1 MRKKVFTVLLVFL
14 LLFTVSGCGGEK
26 AIVEDATTAY
36 TDEYGGE
43 ITDSR
48 VDKYSGSM
56 SENHTM
62 MIRMILNGKDMDY
75 ELDNYNDVYLIFLT
89 DENGEEHAVVS
100 ADGGI
105 LIP

>member
-1 MRKKVFTVLLVFL
+1 MRNKGFIVLLAL
-14 LLFTVSGCGGEK
+14 LLLLTLSGCGNEK

-89 DENGEEHAVVS
+89 DENGEEHATVS
-100 ADGGI
+100 ADGKI